1 MAPFSSNFST
11 ILECP
16 FADAHIRAVMPSC
29 TRRRKENNRCTWLPH
44 QITNCG
50 SFVHVLTRHTVD
62 LEIFVVKIF
71 SWFAQTTKIKK
82 HKYILQRIIIIV
94 RIFLFAQF
102 HNTGSYFAQD
112 GLFNTRISLKLMP
125 NVKQL
130 FTQCPRNCLSLL
142 PQYVPTALLG
152 SLLHATSPPT
162 AAWYPRTQHA
172 SCAYT

>member
-1 MAPFSSNFST
+1 MSFRRCPHKSCHAILHEKKEREQQMYMTATSDNELWFVCTCTDTSYRRSGNFR
-11 ILECP
+11 C
-16 FADAHIRAVMPSC
+16 
-29 TRRRKENNRCTWLPH
+29 EN
-44 QITNCG
+44 
-50 SFVHVLTRHTVD
+50 
-62 LEIFVVKIF
+62 IFVVC
-71 SWFAQTTKIKK
+71 TNHENKK

-162 AAWYPRTQHA
+162 AAWYPQTQHA